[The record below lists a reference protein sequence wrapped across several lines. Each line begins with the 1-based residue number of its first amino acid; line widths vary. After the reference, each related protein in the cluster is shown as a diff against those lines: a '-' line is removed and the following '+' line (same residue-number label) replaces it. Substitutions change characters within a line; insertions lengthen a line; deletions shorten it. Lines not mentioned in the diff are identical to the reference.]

1 MKPKIHKYNTELQ
14 TIARVYVHA
23 VDGETYY
30 HEFKIDNDEDFRE
43 KIWDEVDSKLEEKYI
58 QVEE

>member
-1 MKPKIHKYNTELQ
+1 MKPKIHKWNTELVIVAKVSVQ
-14 TIARVYVHA
+14 TL
-23 VDGETYY
+23 DGETYY
-30 HEFKIDNDEDFRE
+30 HEFEIDNDEDFRE